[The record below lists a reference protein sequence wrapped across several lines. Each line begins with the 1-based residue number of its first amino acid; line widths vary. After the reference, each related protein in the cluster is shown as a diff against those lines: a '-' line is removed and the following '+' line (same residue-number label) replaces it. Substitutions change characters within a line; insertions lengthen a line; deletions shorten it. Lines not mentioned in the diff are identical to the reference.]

1 VTEAETTPAAPAA
14 RTTSLAVRVAET
26 LPALLAVLVFV
37 WWASAEGGFSVARSY
52 PGGLLVLGALVV
64 VGWARPQTLV
74 ATPLLVRA
82 AVVLAAL
89 LGLLSLLSFLWAD
102 VPADAWDGGNRT
114 LLYAACFA
122 LFAFSRL
129 RASSLAVLLA
139 IWSSGVAA
147 VGVATLVSAATDG
160 DLGRIFVDNRLSQ
173 PLGYVNGTCAL
184 LLMAFWPALVLA
196 SRRELPLLARPLLL
210 GAAFVLA
217 DLALIT
223 QSRASVVAMPVS
235 LVAAFVLVPGRIR
248 LAVTLL
254 PVGIAVALTA
264 RPMLDIF
271 TALGDGRGREASSD
285 ALVALGLGF
294 VAVVAVGLLL
304 AWGDRRVS
312 VDARTAR
319 RADLAFAVAATALVL
334 FGATG
339 AAVAAGDPAGRLS
352 DAWDEFNSGYPK
364 EFEGS
369 HFNEL
374 GDYRPDLW
382 RVALRQFADAPLVGA
397 GADNFAPAYIEE
409 RRFNNEARFPHSTP
423 LAILSSTGIVGGLLF
438 VGLIGCAFVAYI
450 RARRDS
456 VAAALGAAAVLV
468 FTHWFVHG
476 SVDWFWEIPA
486 LGAPA
491 LAFLGGAA
499 ALWRPQMSR
508 TRSDDSPRSARW
520 GTAAAGVVAI
530 AAVAA
535 AAAATPQWLASRQ
548 TADASAGWQRDP
560 ARSIRELE
568 QAAEL
573 NPLSARPFL
582 LAGAIANRT
591 ERHREARRLLLR
603 ALERSGVNWYA
614 KLELGIAEAALG
626 NRPAALDVLREAA
639 ELNPRETAVEQ
650 VREWVATGDEVDLE
664 AIDTLFLQRL
674 AARTSRERPGD

>member
-1 VTEAETTPAAPAA
+1 MTDAATTPAPSAA
-14 RTTSLAVRVAET
+14 RTTVAAHVAET

-64 VGWARPQTLV
+64 VAWARPQTFV

-102 VPADAWDGGNRT
+102 VPADAWNGGTRT
-114 LLYAACFA
+114 LLYGACFA

-129 RASSLAVLLA
+129 RAWSLAVLIA
-139 IWSSGVAA
+139 IWSSGVAS

-210 GAAFVLA
+210 GSAFVLA
-217 DLALIT
+217 DLALVT
-223 QSRASVVAMPVS
+223 QSRASVVAVPVS

-248 LAVTLL
+248 LAVTLV
-254 PVGIAVALTA
+254 PVCVAVVLTA

-271 TALGDGRGREASSD
+271 TALDDGRGREASGD

-294 VAVVAVGLLL
+294 VAVVVAGLAL
-304 AWGDRRVS
+304 AWGDRRVT

-319 RADLAFAVAATALVL
+319 RADLAFALGAATVVL
-334 FGATG
+334 FGVTG
-339 AAVAAGDPAGRLS
+339 AAVAVGDPAGRLS

-382 RVALRQFADAPLVGA
+382 RVALHQFADAPLVGA

-423 LAILSSTGIVGGLLF
+423 LAILSSTGIVGSLLF
-438 VGLIGCAFVAYI
+438 VGLVGCALVAYL
-450 RARRDS
+450 RARRDP
-456 VAAALGAAAVLV
+456 VAAAVGAAAVLV
-468 FTHWFVHG
+468 FTQWFVHG

-499 ALWRPQMSR
+499 ALWRPQTSR
-508 TRSDDSPRSARW
+508 TRSGAPRAGRW
-520 GTAAAGVVAI
+520 GTAAAAGVVI
-530 AAVAA
+530 AAVAVA
-535 AAAATPQWLASRQ
+535 VTATPPWLESRQ
-548 TADASAGWQRDP
+548 TDDASAGWQRDP

-568 QAAEL
+568 RAAEL

-591 ERHREARRLLLR
+591 ERHREARDLLR
-603 ALERSGVNWYA
+603 RALQRSHVNWYA

-626 NRPAALDVLREAA
+626 DRGAALDVLREAGQ
-639 ELNPRETAVEQ
+639 LNPRETAVEQ
-650 VREWVATGDEVDLE
+650 VREWVAAGEEVDLE
-664 AIDTLFLQRL
+664 AIDTLFLHRL
-674 AARTSRERPGD
+674 ASRTSRERPGD